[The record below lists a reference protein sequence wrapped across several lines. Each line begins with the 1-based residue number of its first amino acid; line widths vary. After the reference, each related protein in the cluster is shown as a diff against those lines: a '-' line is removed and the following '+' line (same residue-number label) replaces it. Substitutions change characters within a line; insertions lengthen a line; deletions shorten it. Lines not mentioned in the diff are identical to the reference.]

1 MSRISIR
8 RGVLLLGANGPVRII
23 LTIALLS
30 CVCLFRL
37 GSGQDSR
44 DLTSKARRCKLL
56 SNRRLNDVAPAG
68 TRFTRE
74 TLSAY
79 LEALRS
85 DETFEGWLTPTNV
98 FMVGYLSRKQHDL
111 GNFGSVGEIGVH
123 HGKFT
128 AALSGFASP
137 RESVV
142 AYDLFSLQK
151 QNTDGSGKGDSQ
163 RFKGNLDRFDLL
175 DQNTQ
180 ALEGNSFNL
189 KAAHFSNYASFRLF
203 SVDGGHTES
212 LTLNDLLLTCSIIHD
227 GGIVILDDF
236 INMDWLGVVSGA
248 FEFMRSQSRLVPFL
262 WMSNKLYFTTADSHG
277 LYVAALKNLNG
288 AICNNRATTLAQ
300 ARDIFPTFTCI
311 VNCVDDN
318 VVEVCDM
325 FMSSNTTV
333 GLL

>member
-1 MSRISIR
+1 M
-8 RGVLLLGANGPVRII
+8 APV
-23 LTIALLS
+23 
-30 CVCLFRL
+30 
-37 GSGQDSR
+37 
-44 DLTSKARRCKLL
+44 
-56 SNRRLNDVAPAG
+56 G

-74 TLSAY
+74 QLSAY
-79 LEALRS
+79 LEALKS
-85 DETFEGWLTPTNV
+85 DETFEGWLTPTHV

-111 GNFGSVGEIGVH
+111 GNLGSIGEIGVH

-142 AYDLFSLQK
+142 ACDLFSLQK
-151 QNTDGSGKGDSQ
+151 QNTDGSGKGDLQ

-175 DQNTQ
+175 DQNTY
-180 ALEGNSFNL
+180 ALEVNSFNL
-189 KAAHFSNYASFRLF
+189 KAVDFSKYASFRLF

-236 INMDWLGVVSGA
+236 VREDWLGVVSGA

-277 LYVAALKNLNG
+277 LYVSALKDLNG
-288 AICNNRATTLAQ
+288 VLCNNRDTFLAQ
-300 ARDIFPTFTCI
+300 VRDIFPTFTCI
-311 VNCVDDN
+311 VNCGDDN
-318 VVEVCDM
+318 LVDICNT